1 MGGRYPL
8 HPFRVVVAEK
18 LEFYCK
24 IQEKKSIFALQSIE
38 KIDC

>member
-24 IQEKKSIFALQSIE
+24 IQGKKVSLPSNRL
-38 KIDC
+38 KK